1 MSGFLIEGETLSAVP
16 RFHTAGVTL
25 FRGDALE
32 LLPLMKTDRER
43 TVAIFDPVWPNAPKT
58 MFKYAPELLGAAMHH
73 VERLAR
79 RVIIILGC
87 NSDPRVL
94 AAVPTSL
101 PFVRAVWLRYEIP
114 SARGTVLNSG
124 DVAYVFG
131 DHRAKGDSKLI
142 PGECTSDGILSGAGK
157 VERYDHPC
165 PRDLGHMRWL
175 VSRLTEPGDL
185 VLDPFCGSGT
195 TLQASRDHGRESIG
209 IEIDERYCAAT
220 EQRLRQLPLLLEEW
234 APKKR
239 HSNSK
244 LLMRRRRKP
253 RRKVNDV

>member
-1 MSGFLIEGETLSAVP
+1 VSGFLIEGPTLSAVP

-25 FRGDALE
+25 FHGDALE
-32 LLPLMKTDRER
+32 LLPLMKTDRAS
-43 TVAIFDPVWPNAPKT
+43 TVAIFDPVWPNAPKA
-58 MFKYAPELLGAAMHH
+58 MFKYDPALLKAALPH

-79 RVIIILGC
+79 RVIVILGC
-87 NSDPRVL
+87 NSDPRCL
-94 AAVPTSL
+94 DAVPASM

-114 SARGTVLNSG
+114 SAKGTVLNSG

-131 DHRAKGDSKLI
+131 DHHAKTGTTLI
-142 PGECTSDGILSGAGK
+142 PGECSSKGSVDNAREK
-157 VERYDHPC
+157 YDHPC

-175 VSRLTEPGDL
+175 VSRFTEPGDL
-185 VLDPFCGSGT
+185 VLDPFSGSGT
-195 TLQASRDHGRESIG
+195 TLQAARDHQRQSVG
-209 IEIDERYCAAT
+209 IEIEERFCRAT

-253 RRKVNDV
+253 RAKGERNV

>member
-1 MSGFLIEGETLSAVP
+1 MT
-16 RFHTAGVTL
+16 
-25 FRGDALE
+25 LE
-32 LLPLMKTDRER
+32 LLPTPRFRTGGVTLYHANCLDVLRWLKTDRDR
-43 TVAIFDPVWPNAPKT
+43 TVAVFDPVWPNAPAS
-58 MFKYAPELLGAAMHH
+58 MFKYDPALLSAAMHH

-94 AAVPTSL
+94 AAVRPSM
-101 PFVRAVWLRYEIP
+101 PFVRLVWLRYEIP

-131 DHRAKGDSKLI
+131 DHRAKGDGKLI
-142 PGECTSDGILSGAGK
+142 PGECTSAGVLSGAGK
-157 VERYDHPC
+157 IERYDHPC

-175 VSRLTEPGDL
+175 VSRLTEPGDT

-195 TLQASRDHGRESIG
+195 TLQAARDHGRESIG
-209 IEIDERYCAAT
+209 VEIEERYCAAT

-234 APKKR
+234 TPKKR

-253 RRKVNDV
+253 RRKANV